1 MTIKE
6 LYNDNSYNMERL
18 ESQLD
23 YLENRHTFGVHDKG
37 DVSITQLETEKNA
50 VKTMIQLEMIQ
61 QQGIK

>member
-1 MTIKE
+1 
-6 LYNDNSYNMERL
+6 
-18 ESQLD
+18 
-23 YLENRHTFGVHDKG
+23 VHDKG

>member
-1 MTIKE
+1 MTIKK
-6 LYNDNSYNMERL
+6 DNSYHMERL

-23 YLENRHTFGVHDKG
+23 YLENRHTFGVHDDG
-37 DVSITQLETEKNA
+37 EDSLRQLETQKNA

>member
-1 MTIKE
+1 
-6 LYNDNSYNMERL
+6 MERL

-23 YLENRHTFGVHDKG
+23 YLENRHTFGVHDDG
-37 DVSITQLETEKNA
+37 EASLRQLETEKNA

>member
-1 MTIKE
+1 MTIKK
-6 LYNDNSYNMERL
+6 DNSCHMERL

-23 YLENRHTFGVHDKG
+23 YLEKRHTFGVHDDG
-37 DVSITQLETEKNA
+37 EASLRQLEIQKNA

>member
-1 MTIKE
+1 MTNKK
-6 LYNDNSYNMERL
+6 DNSYHMERL

-23 YLENRHTFGVHDKG
+23 YLENRHTFGVHDDG
-37 DVSITQLETEKNA
+37 EASLRQLETEKNA

>member
-1 MTIKE
+1 MTIKQ

-18 ESQLD
+18 ENQLD

-37 DVSITQLETEKNA
+37 ETSIRQLETEKNA

>member
-1 MTIKE
+1 
-6 LYNDNSYNMERL
+6 MERL